1 MKSTLQLSVESNEYI
16 SIFSSEIAKQD
27 SSFKFDLVVELIHGG
42 GPVIS
47 GGAVC

>member
-1 MKSTLQLSVESNEYI
+1 MESNECV
-16 SIFSSEIAKQD
+16 SIFSSEIAKQESD
-27 SSFKFDLVVELIHGG
+27 FKFDLVVELIHEG

>member
-1 MKSTLQLSVESNEYI
+1 MKSNERI
-16 SIFSSEIAKQD
+16 SIFSSEIAKQE
-27 SSFKFDLVVELIHGG
+27 SSFKFDLVVQLLYEG